1 MEQQQHW
8 FALSTEVFW
17 YEQNVWYEEGCSLLD
32 WTWALIML
40 ASLSFS
46 CFCPELQ
53 HSWGWQTAV
62 DVILPNPLTQ
72 AGSARA
78 SCSEK
83 CASCFF
89 AFFFFSWCQ
98 FGISWISFIVP
109 LLLILS
115 PGTIENSSLIFPPSQ
130 QVFTHIDKI
139 LLSLLFFRLNSPSS
153 LCLSSYIRCSHSIV
167 IFVVLCWTR
176 SSMSVHLLSCV
187 AQHILAALSKGEG
200 CPPPT
205 CWKCSP
211 EFIFAA
217 RMHGLHVANFCPQG
231 PVCQGPSEWQHSHP
245 VCQLHF
251 PVFNVY
257 KLARG
262 YTSSHY
268 LGH

>member
-1 MEQQQHW
+1 MSGMRRVARFWIEPEPWSCWPVSPSPVSVQNCNIAEAGRQLWMSSCLTLSPKQDQLEQVAQK
-8 FALSTEVFW
+8 
-17 YEQNVWYEEGCSLLD
+17 NVLVVSL
-32 WTWALIML
+32 
-40 ASLSFS
+40 
-46 CFCPELQ
+46 P
-53 HSWGWQTAV
+53 
-62 DVILPNPLTQ
+62 
-72 AGSARA
+72 
-78 SCSEK
+78 
-83 CASCFF
+83 
-89 AFFFFSWCQ
+89 FFFFSWCQ